1 MEEFVYDG
9 KNILVSSISEPLH
22 AKIKYDAHLWI
33 EDGVV
38 FKNHTGWDEEK
49 LRDFVDTINSDEFYF
64 VFYECNIVTKGLQT
78 NGYTQ
83 KCQAIT
89 NKHPLRWQ
97 MEVNKKYANFHND
110 GRGGQRKEEYFV
122 INWKEITLKEY
133 LEFKGHIG

>member
-22 AKIKYDAHLWI
+22 VKIKYDAHLWI

-38 FKNHTGWDEEK
+38 VKNHTGWDEEK
-49 LRDFVDTINSDEFYF
+49 LRDFVDTIKSREFYF
-64 VFYECNIVTKGLQT
+64 VVYECGIIRGGFKT
-78 NGYTQ
+78 NEHTQ
-83 KCQAIT
+83 KKQVIT

-97 MEVNKKYANFHND
+97 MEVNSWHKCFYENGHV
-110 GRGGQRKEEYFV
+110 KELEENKV

>member
-38 FKNHTGWDEEK
+38 VKNHTEWDEEK
-49 LRDFVDTINSDEFYF
+49 LKTFLETFSSNEFYF
-64 VFYECNIVTKGLQT
+64 VYYECNIVTSGVGTKSY
-78 NGYTQ
+78 NQ
-83 KCQAIT
+83 KCQGIINT
-89 NKHPLRWQ
+89 HPLRWQ
-97 MEVNKKYANFHND
+97 MEVNKNDNFHND